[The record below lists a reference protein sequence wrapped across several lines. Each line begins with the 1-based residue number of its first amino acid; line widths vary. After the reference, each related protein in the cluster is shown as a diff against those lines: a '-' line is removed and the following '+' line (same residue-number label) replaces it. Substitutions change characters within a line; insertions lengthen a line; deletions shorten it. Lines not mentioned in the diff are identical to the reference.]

1 MKLLVLCLVLLA
13 VKSCQLSAVSA
24 FVVPPVRLSHT
35 TKHRGGLTSQPHEYE
50 HRPWLL
56 TEPTSRPHA
65 RPDKTETESAPQPA
79 GWDTAAKVVAKG
91 TLKAVQG
98 IAAKTFPQLFVI
110 WLILYSLERQDGI
123 QPDWLERFAE
133 TNVELQNANIEK
145 YTNFTL
151 DKLTPKG
158 SGVFW
163 SVAGVAF
170 ALAQI
175 ALLPPET
182 LNILVPLECGA
193 VLVDSL
199 FFRSVL
205 SKSVARVV
213 FPPYQERIVKHEA
226 GHFLIGYLL
235 GAPIQ
240 RCIVTVPQL
249 FKEKALV
256 AGQGGTIFFVPEI
269 KEKVMRGQLRRET
282 IDRLSI
288 ITMAGI
294 AAEALQF
301 GNAEGG
307 RSDEAALRLFLG
319 RDIFPPW
326 SLPRVTLQARWAVTQ
341 AVLLLKEY
349 SQAYDNLVEA
359 LRQGKPVG
367 DCVDAIER
375 GLPDGA
381 RDAIRRRQD
390 MRQMTAPSLPV
401 GVGGASTRSGSFI
414 CELLKMTKQNGDGG
428 EG

>member
-1 MKLLVLCLVLLA
+1 M
-13 VKSCQLSAVSA
+13 
-24 FVVPPVRLSHT
+24 
-35 TKHRGGLTSQPHEYE
+35 
-50 HRPWLL
+50 
-56 TEPTSRPHA
+56 
-65 RPDKTETESAPQPA
+65 
-79 GWDTAAKVVAKG
+79 
-91 TLKAVQG
+91 
-98 IAAKTFPQLFVI
+98 
-110 WLILYSLERQDGI
+110 
-123 QPDWLERFAE
+123 
-133 TNVELQNANIEK
+133 EK
-145 YTNFTL
+145 YTNFTM

-163 SVAGVAF
+163 SVAGVAL

-205 SKSVARVV
+205 SESVARVV
-213 FPPYQERIVKHEA
+213 FPPYQERIVKHKA

-256 AGQGGTIFFVPEI
+256 AGQGSTIFFVPEI
-269 KEKVMRGQLRRET
+269 KEEVMRGQLRRET

-307 RSDEAALRLFLG
+307 RSDEATLRLFLG

-341 AVLLLKEY
+341 AVLLLK
-349 SQAYDNLVEA
+349 AYDNLVEA

-367 DCVDAIER
+367 DCVAAIER
-375 GLPDGA
+375 GLPDDA
-381 RDAIRRRQD
+381 RDAIQRRQD
-390 MRQMTAPSLPV
+390 MRQSTYGTVTAGGCGWGVATV
-401 GVGGASTRSGSFI
+401 GVVIR
-414 CELLKMTKQNGDGG
+414 ELLTMPKQNGDGG